1 MKMAKVKCL
10 ICGETFDKDKEQ
22 FFKVSNRYVHNKCL
36 QETEHGHL
44 LQLEHYIKTI
54 MGIDKIS
61 VLIKKQI
68 SKYYE
73 KGWSYK
79 SIALTL
85 KYFYE
90 VKHNAWEKGHGGLGI
105 VPWVFDEA
113 KNYWIVQEQKKRG
126 FMKSLEQQSKERS
139 IVKIHR
145 QEKVREKYNLDDIG
159 GEE

>member
-1 MKMAKVKCL
+1 MAKVKCL

-22 FFKVSNRYVHNKCL
+22 SFKVSNRYVHNKCL

-44 LQLEHYIKTI
+44 LQLEYYIKTI

-90 VKHNAWEKGHGGLGI
+90 VKHGDPSKAVGIGI
-105 VPWVFDEA
+105 VEYVYDEA
-113 KNYWIVQEQKKRG
+113 KAYYTQMQKVLNNIENIDKVEDSVRVITINPPLRKNKR
-126 FMKSLEQQSKERS
+126 R
-139 IVKIHR
+139 KIDLT
-145 QEKVREKYNLDDIG
+145 QIKGD
-159 GEE
+159 

>member
-22 FFKVSNRYVHNKCL
+22 SFKVSNRYVHNKCL

-44 LQLEHYIKTI
+44 LQLENYIKTI

-68 SKYYE
+68 SRYYE

-90 VKHNAWEKGHGGLGI
+90 IKHGDPNKAVGIGI
-105 VPWVFDEA
+105 VEYVYDEA
-113 KNYWIVQEQKKRG
+113 KAYYTQKQKVMNNIENIDKVEDSVRVITIKPPLRKNKR
-126 FMKSLEQQSKERS
+126 R
-139 IVKIHR
+139 KIDLT
-145 QEKVREKYNLDDIG
+145 QIEGD
-159 GEE
+159 